1 MSSGLDMTQGNVR
14 RQILYFS
21 GPLLL
26 ANVLQIAN
34 SMLDRMWT
42 ARLLGLDA
50 LGAIAISTQIYL
62 VVLALAMGITL
73 GANIVIA
80 RAFGARDDRGI
91 EKAVSSGV
99 FLVLTTSFL
108 TSTALFVWSEP
119 ILKFAGTPV
128 NLVPAAAE
136 YLRIVGEGLL
146 FVFALNLATFIFR
159 GVGDTRKPM
168 RFLILAVLLNMGLD
182 PILIGGWGPVPAMGL
197 KGAAWAWNLAQAGA
211 LVYALR
217 LLARTGLLPSLSLK
231 AFLPDVRLSARI
243 LALGLPASAQQL
255 LMSLGMV
262 AIQGVVNG
270 FGPGAVAAFAA
281 VGTVDNMVLLPMAS
295 LGSALMAL
303 TGQSLG
309 AGRPERVREGLR
321 QALFCCFV
329 FTAGVA
335 LACFFCP
342 RLLLSPFIGPEDGAV
357 LSLGLSYLHKMAI
370 PYLCVGGFM
379 IFDSLL
385 GGGGDTM
392 ASMVL
397 ALLNLW
403 CLRVPLVRFFSGPL
417 GLGVE
422 GVWLG
427 IAAGFVLAMVTSGLY
442 LALAPRWRASF
453 SPTCS
458 AVRVRRL

>member
-1 MSSGLDMTQGNVR
+1 MTQGNVR

-26 ANVLQIAN
+26 VNVFQIAN
-34 SMLDRMWT
+34 SMLDRMWA
-42 ARLLGLDA
+42 ARLLGLEA

-73 GANIVIA
+73 GANVIIS
-80 RAFGARDDRGI
+80 RSFGARDEEGLR
-91 EKAVSSGV
+91 KAVASGF
-99 FLVLTTSFL
+99 FLVLMASLVTS
-108 TSTALFVWSEP
+108 AVLFFWATPV
-119 ILKFAGTPV
+119 LRLAGTPV
-128 NLVPAAAE
+128 DLIPSASA
-136 YLRIVGEGLL
+136 YLRIIGEGLV
-146 FVFALNLATFIFR
+146 FVFALNLVTFIFR
-159 GVGDTRKPM
+159 GLGETRKPM
-168 RFLILAVLLNMGLD
+168 RFLAVAVILNMVLD
-182 PILIGGWGPVPAMGL
+182 PMLIGGWGPIPGFGL
-197 KGAAWAWNLAQAGA
+197 RGAAWAWNLAQAGA
-211 LVYALR
+211 LAYALR
-217 LLARTGLLPSLSLK
+217 LLWRTGLLPSLSREGL
-231 AFLPDVRLSARI
+231 LPDVRISFRI

-281 VGTVDNMVLLPMAS
+281 VGTIDNMVLLPMAS
-295 LGSALMAL
+295 LGSALMVL

-335 LACFFCP
+335 LACLFCP
-342 RLLLSPFIGPEDGAV
+342 RLLLSPFIDPGEIAV
-357 LSLGLSYLHKMAI
+357 LNLGISYLRKVAI
-370 PYLCVGGFM
+370 PYLFVGGFM

-403 CLRVPLVRFFSGPL
+403 CLRVPLVRFFSGGL

-427 IAAGFVLAMVTSGLY
+427 IAAGFVLAMITSGLY
-442 LALAPRWRASF
+442 VSLAPRWRANF
-453 SPTCS
+453 TPQGSP
-458 AVRVRRL
+458 VRVRRL